1 MNPWKL
7 VRRTSGLLAIT
18 TVVAAAYALGADDA
32 KKNQPPAATSA
43 EQAKEMEAWMAMA
56 KPGKEHE
63 AMKRMEGNF
72 DVVVEMVMMPGA
84 EPVKSTGKQ
93 KARTV
98 MGGRY
103 LQADYTG
110 ESMGMEFHGASL
122 SGYDNA
128 KKKHFSAWIDDM
140 GTGIMLAEGTASPDG
155 KVITLR
161 GEYTDPMS
169 QKHKYRWVTT
179 IESDDRYTFDWFD
192 SDANGANEFRML
204 HNTYTRAK

>member
-1 MNPWKL
+1 MNTWKL
-7 VRRTSGLLAIT
+7 VRRTLGLLAILC
-18 TVVAAAYALGADDA
+18 VAAASAPGADDA
-32 KKNQPPAATSA
+32 KKAPPNLTP
-43 EQAKEMEAWMAMA
+43 EQAKQMEAWMAAA

-63 AMKRMEGNF
+63 AMKRMEGTF
-72 DVVVEMVMMPGA
+72 DVEVEIVEQPGA
-84 EPVKSTGKQ
+84 TPEKSKGTQ
-93 KARTV
+93 KSATI

-110 ESMGMEFHGASL
+110 EAMGQTFHGVSL
-122 SGYDNA
+122 SGYDNL

-140 GTGIMLAEGTASPDG
+140 GTGILIAEGTASPDG

-161 GEYTDPMS
+161 GQHVDPAGR
-169 QKHKYRWVTT
+169 QRNYRWVTT